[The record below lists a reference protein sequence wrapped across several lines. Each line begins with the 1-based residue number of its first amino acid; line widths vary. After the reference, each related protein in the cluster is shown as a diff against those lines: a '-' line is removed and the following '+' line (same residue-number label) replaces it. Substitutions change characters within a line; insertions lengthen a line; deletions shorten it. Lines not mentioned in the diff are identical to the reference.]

1 MEEVEVSAASGV
13 LPERLGVRRL
23 VLLGG
28 LALGLVAVR
37 AVLRDVH
44 VPGHVALPTLFSLV
58 LARFV
63 APGVPAAS
71 GVAATSGL
79 LGAGLGMGGGVGGVV
94 TPLLAGA
101 VVDAAGRWA
110 RPLFSH
116 VVTLALLG
124 AVAGFTRFV
133 PALAVDAFAGPSV
146 AAVVTHAALAAL
158 PHAAF
163 GALGA
168 ALAPAVLRARGRR
181 RKGAD

>member
-1 MEEVEVSAASGV
+1 MEEVEVSARPGV
-13 LPERLGVRRL
+13 LPGRLGVRRL
-23 VLLGG
+23 ALLGG

-37 AVLRDVH
+37 AVLREVH

-71 GVAATSGL
+71 GVAATAGL
-79 LGAGLGMGGGVGGVV
+79 LGAGLGLGGGVGGVV

-101 VVDAAGRWA
+101 VVDAAGRCA
-110 RPLFSH
+110 PPLFSH
-116 VVTLALLG
+116 VLTLALLG
-124 AVAGFTRFV
+124 AAAGFTRFV
-133 PALAVDAFAGPSV
+133 PALLVGAGTGSSDALV
-146 AAVVTHAALAAL
+146 AHAALAAL

-181 RKGAD
+181 PAR